1 MVPPPL
7 TQAVG
12 LRGGR
17 ALLDRPGRLQERRPK
32 MLAKGD
38 EVSGTP
44 FVDLA
49 KEAAAA
55 FARQ

>member
-1 MVPPPL
+1 MTDDYHGERPWSFH
-7 TQAVG
+7 
-12 LRGGR
+12 GGTIKR
-17 ALLDRPGRLQERRPK
+17 VVIDIS
-32 MLAKGD
+32 GD
-38 EVSGTP
+38 A

>member
-1 MVPPPL
+1 MTKPF
-7 TQAVG
+7 
-12 LRGGR
+12 RGVINI
-17 ALLDRPGRLQERRPK
+17 DI
-32 MLAKGD
+32 
-38 EVSGTP
+38 SGTP